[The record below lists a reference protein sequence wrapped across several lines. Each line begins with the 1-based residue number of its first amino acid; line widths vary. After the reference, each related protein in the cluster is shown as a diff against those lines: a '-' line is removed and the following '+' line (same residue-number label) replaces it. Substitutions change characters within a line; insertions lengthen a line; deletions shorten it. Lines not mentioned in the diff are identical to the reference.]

1 MLTILISFI
10 VSGLISVGVY
20 FLSYNYFLAA
30 LVGVLILLGTNFIVG
45 KRFLNKLTALFKTVE
60 KDMKAGRYDKAIS
73 RLKNGY
79 KYSKWQIFVK
89 EQINSQ
95 IGIIY
100 YMKKDFKTAKEYL
113 EKGFSKNWLG
123 MCMLATMYFK
133 EKKYDKVEK
142 IMEKAVR
149 GAKKEGF
156 VYSVYAYFL
165 TEMGRKDKA
174 IQILQKGNNKAP
186 MDEKLE
192 NNLEALKNGKKMK
205 MQNYGAM
212 WMQLNIDKMPQGVKP
227 YQMLLNRQKMKR
239 K

>member
-1 MLTILISFI
+1 MLTILISFAL
-10 VSGLISVGVY
+10 SALISVGVY
-20 FLSYNYFLAA
+20 FLSYNYFLSV
-30 LVGVLILLGTNFIVG
+30 LVGILLLLGLNFLVG

-60 KDMKAGRYDKAIS
+60 KDMKANRYEKAIS
-73 RLKNGY
+73 RLKDGY
-79 KYSKWQIFVK
+79 KYSKWQIYVK

-123 MCMLATMYFK
+123 MCMLAALYFK
-133 EKKYDKVEK
+133 EKKYEKVEK
-142 IMEKAVR
+142 IMEKAIR

-165 TEMGRKDKA
+165 TEMGRKDQA

-192 NNLEALKNGKKMK
+192 SNLDNLKNGKKMK

-227 YQMLLNRQKMKR
+227 YQMLLNRQKIKR

>member
-1 MLTILISFI
+1 MLTILITVLVSTLASIGIYFI
-10 VSGLISVGVY
+10 SYSY
-20 FLSYNYFLAA
+20 FLSLLVGIILLLGLNYFI
-30 LVGVLILLGTNFIVG
+30 GR
-45 KRFLNKLTALFKTVE
+45 KFLNKLTELFKSVE
-60 KDMKAGRYDKAIS
+60 KDMKASRYDKAIS
-73 RLKNGY
+73 RLKDGY
-79 KYSKWQIFVK
+79 KYSKWQLFVK

-142 IMEKAVR
+142 IMEKAVKA
-149 GAKKEGF
+149 AKKEGF

-174 IQILQKGNNKAP
+174 IQILQKGSNKAP
-186 MDEKLE
+186 LDEKLE
-192 NNLEALKNGKKMK
+192 SNLENLKNGKKMK

-227 YQMLLNRQKMKR
+227 YQMLLNRQKIKR
-239 K
+239 R